1 MGFMKPKTPLHH
13 KRWTLRLF
21 EWGVLTCIILIL
33 IGVFLNKMRHL
44 QAKAERLNVQ
54 ATVENM
60 RAAVLLAGI
69 LHQDRE
75 SVRAALRPG
84 GNPVALLE
92 EETGLVPARYLG
104 ELDEADPGRI
114 APGHWYFD
122 RSSQSLVYRLRS
134 VDGFAS
140 PLSGPPRI
148 RFCLRQEGEGRTA
161 ATVLRLEAC
170 EPYNWEPPG

>member
-33 IGVFLNKMRHL
+33 MGVFLNKMRHL

-60 RAAVLLAGI
+60 RAAVLLARI
-69 LHQDRE
+69 LPKHKDMEGRNA
-75 SVRAALRPG
+75 RAG
-84 GNPVALLE
+84 GNPVALLK
-92 EETGLVPARYLG
+92 EETGLEPSGYLG
-104 ELDEADPGRI
+104 ELEKVDPEEI

-122 RSSQSLVYRLRS
+122 LSQRALIYRLRS
-134 VDGFAS
+134 TDGFESA
-140 PLSGPPRI
+140 LSGPARV
-148 RFCLRQEGEGRTA
+148 RFCIREAVKGKVVGAPLH
-161 ATVLRLEAC
+161 LEPC
-170 EPYNWEPPG
+170 EPYRWMKKK